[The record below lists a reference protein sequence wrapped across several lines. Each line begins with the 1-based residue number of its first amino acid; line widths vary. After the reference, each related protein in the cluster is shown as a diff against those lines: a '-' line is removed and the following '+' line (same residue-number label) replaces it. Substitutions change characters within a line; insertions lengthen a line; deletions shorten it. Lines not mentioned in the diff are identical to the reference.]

1 MQDSPLLSDI
11 DLLSTE
17 HGIDMISQA
26 RLLSQLQKE
35 TKRLIGY
42 EVLRIIKIDANRF
55 DRHTLT
61 ACNVVLKEF
70 PEIKLPN
77 L

>member
-17 HGIDMISQA
+17 HGIDMIAQT
-26 RLLSQLQKE
+26 RLLSQLHKE
-35 TKRLIGY
+35 TKGLISY
-42 EVLRIIKIDANRF
+42 EVLRIIKIDSDCF
-55 DRHTLT
+55 DCHALT
-61 ACNVVLKEF
+61 ACNVVCKKF
-70 PEIKLPN
+70 PKMKLPN